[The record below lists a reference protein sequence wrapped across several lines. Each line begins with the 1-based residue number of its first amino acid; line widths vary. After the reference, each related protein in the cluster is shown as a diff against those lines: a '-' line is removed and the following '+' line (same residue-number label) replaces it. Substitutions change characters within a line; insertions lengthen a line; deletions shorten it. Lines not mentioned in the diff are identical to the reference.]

1 MFNNFSILSE
11 LIVENR
17 TLAERFLENLS
28 SVYRYVIQ
36 NLKRDTVPVSEELD
50 FLRSYLYLIG
60 MRYENAISVDVD
72 EQLERTDGRI
82 PPVCLQLLVENA
94 IKHNRLSV
102 HQPLHIH
109 VFREGNHIVVKNDLC
124 PVSSDLSSTGI
135 GQRNIIERYFLLC
148 EEKPVIKKSEHSYI
162 VKLPIYPT
170 IMHILIIEDEKRNFN
185 RLKRL
190 LEEIDGTFRIDG
202 PLASIV
208 EAVEWLQAH
217 PAPELIFADIR
228 LSDGLS
234 FDVLRRTAVPSPV
247 IFTTAYDEY
256 AIQAFKYNSFDYLL
270 KPVKADELAAAMEK
284 VRRASSPQ
292 TNGEEVRQLLEYMRQ
307 SNYRYRERFLLPYRD
322 GYISVQVKDIS
333 HIALDERNTLLCLNN
348 GTSETVPYSL
358 DELESQLNPDVFFRA
373 NRQYLIHI
381 DSILSINNWFNS
393 RLKIRLKK
401 YPDVEIIVSRERAAE
416 LKGWLDR

>member
-1 MFNNFSILSE
+1 MN
-11 LIVENR
+11 
-17 TLAERFLENLS
+17 
-28 SVYRYVIQ
+28 
-36 NLKRDTVPVSEELD
+36 KP
-50 FLRSYLYLIG
+50 
-60 MRYENAISVDVD
+60 AI
-72 EQLERTDGRI
+72 
-82 PPVCLQLLVENA
+82 A
-94 IKHNRLSV
+94 
-102 HQPLHIH
+102 
-109 VFREGNHIVVKNDLC
+109 
-124 PVSSDLSSTGI
+124 
-135 GQRNIIERYFLLC
+135 
-148 EEKPVIKKSEHSYI
+148 
-162 VKLPIYPT
+162 
-170 IMHILIIEDEKRNFN
+170 IIEDEIPAA
-185 RLKRL
+185 RL
-190 LEEIDGTFRIDG
+190 LHSMIARLRPEWDITVIPGSVEEATEWFATHPHPDLLFLDIQLADGNSFDF
-202 PLASIV
+202 LSA
-208 EAVEWLQAH
+208 AH
-217 PAPELIFADIR
+217 PSSTI
-228 LSDGLS
+228 
-234 FDVLRRTAVPSPV
+234 